1 MYCAC
6 VMSAPKKPRYEE
18 LYSISGER
26 AVCKQPGCT
35 ASYAWGH
42 RHGTKHPLEHY
53 REKHPTELEKH
64 YENHEPNQQGILSF
78 FGKKNEDLSQREKY
92 ALAICIG
99 QHPLP
104 FSFFEDPVMQ
114 WAFGLKLS
122 AKTVTN
128 DVKKLYEK
136 VLVGVKDY
144 ISGKKGTLAID
155 GWKNP
160 VTKEKHLCIVVQ
172 PISSERK
179 TFFISSTVIRGTI
192 DSDVIYHFLSNP

>member
-1 MYCAC
+1 
-6 VMSAPKKPRYEE
+6 MSAPKKPRYEE
-18 LYSISGER
+18 LYLISGER

-114 WAFGLKLS
+114 WAFGFKVS
-122 AKTVTN
+122 AKTVKN

-136 VLVGVKDY
+136 VLVGVKEY

-172 PISSERK
+172 PISWRNFERP
-179 TFFISSTVIRGTI
+179 ISYR
-192 DSDVIYHFLSNP
+192 PPREK